1 MKKPFSLGLQL
12 VFSTTIAF
20 ILFISTIV
28 VTAFSLYSQ
37 NVTSL
42 VNEQITSSNREIISN
57 YETYFSSVIGISNK
71 IQIKIDNINVDD
83 HKSTL
88 ISYFDDILSF
98 KTEVIDIGIYSDEG
112 LQLVSD
118 SKSSSSIYIGNENWF
133 SLAKQNPLINV
144 FSSVK
149 YVDNQY
155 AFTIS
160 KVVKY
165 NNNKNKAILK
175 FTCDFTNILNLIS
188 NSDFGEGGHVT
199 IYDKKYEL
207 VYTSSETEDENEK
220 EVAKEIVIGE
230 TDYTKNNKTYLLYAA
245 TLTDTTWRVTILTN
259 KDVVGSVIST
269 FVTIIS
275 ACAVI
280 ISFIFFFVLMLI
292 SKNISSPIKK
302 LQKEMLKVENLNYDV
317 SITDKIGGSSEVREL
332 SSSFNLMMQRIKD
345 LTNGILKEK
354 EEQRKSELKALQNQ
368 INPHFLYNTLDSI
381 IFSIDKNELDKAEK
395 MIVALSKF
403 FRISISRGKNI
414 ISLKDEVEHVRNYLL
429 IQKLRFGEKFQYDI
443 TLEKDLESFEVIKLI
458 LQPIVENAIVHSF
471 DENEGIGNI
480 SINAYKNNSFVNI
493 DIIDNGYGMTEQK
506 VIDIYASFKDDS
518 VHNGVGLKNVYQRLK
533 IYYGETA
540 DIIIKSVL
548 DEGTIIQLII
558 PLKGVLKNEE

>member
-458 LQPIVENAIVHSF
+458 LQPIVENAIAHSF

>member
-98 KTEVIDIGIYSDEG
+98 KTDVIDIGIYSDEG

-199 IYDKKYEL
+199 IYDKSTNL
-207 VYTSSETEDENEK
+207 FIHQ
-220 EVAKEIVIGE
+220 AKL
-230 TDYTKNNKTYLLYAA
+230 KMK
-245 TLTDTTWRVTILTN
+245 
-259 KDVVGSVIST
+259 
-269 FVTIIS
+269 
-275 ACAVI
+275 
-280 ISFIFFFVLMLI
+280 M
-292 SKNISSPIKK
+292 KK
-302 LQKEMLKVENLNYDV
+302 K
-317 SITDKIGGSSEVREL
+317 
-332 SSSFNLMMQRIKD
+332 
-345 LTNGILKEK
+345 
-354 EEQRKSELKALQNQ
+354 
-368 INPHFLYNTLDSI
+368 
-381 IFSIDKNELDKAEK
+381 
-395 MIVALSKF
+395 
-403 FRISISRGKNI
+403 
-414 ISLKDEVEHVRNYLL
+414 
-429 IQKLRFGEKFQYDI
+429 
-443 TLEKDLESFEVIKLI
+443 
-458 LQPIVENAIVHSF
+458 
-471 DENEGIGNI
+471 
-480 SINAYKNNSFVNI
+480 
-493 DIIDNGYGMTEQK
+493 
-506 VIDIYASFKDDS
+506 
-518 VHNGVGLKNVYQRLK
+518 
-533 IYYGETA
+533 
-540 DIIIKSVL
+540 
-548 DEGTIIQLII
+548 
-558 PLKGVLKNEE
+558 